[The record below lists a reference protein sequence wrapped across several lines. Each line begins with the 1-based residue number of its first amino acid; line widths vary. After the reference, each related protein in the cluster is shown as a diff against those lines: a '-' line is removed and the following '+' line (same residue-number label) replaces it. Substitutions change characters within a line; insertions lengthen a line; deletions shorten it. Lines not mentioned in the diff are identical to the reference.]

1 MPQQGFAI
9 TQSTSWLLLSTQTAK
24 ALPLLVT
31 IWEEEPGGELER
43 LNCPVGSQPV
53 EQPLPAL
60 LVLFIKGGDFAPC
73 SALLLHW
80 GAQEEH

>member
-9 TQSTSWLLLSTQTAK
+9 TQSTSWLLLSTRT
-24 ALPLLVT
+24 VT

-43 LNCPVGSQPV
+43 LNCPVWSQPI

-80 GAQEEH
+80 GAQEEY